1 MTAEA
6 ESSSTKKRGGEIH
19 DYLKTENGEREV
31 DLPADVAKLLVE
43 FIGYRK
49 TGLLFCTRHGCQ
61 LDQRN
66 ILRHL
71 HKALEDFGF
80 EQAGAHS
87 FRRYRNTYL
96 RNFTACPESILDF
109 WLGWSSEG
117 MSAHYDKI
125 KADVAFRKEV
135 ANSCGVGFDVPA
147 ILGSIEPIE
156 PNLESDA
163 VASSI

>member
-1 MTAEA
+1 M
-6 ESSSTKKRGGEIH
+6 
-19 DYLKTENGEREV
+19 N
-31 DLPADVAKLLVE
+31 VAKLLVE
-43 FIGYRK
+43 FIGDRK

-96 RNFTACPESILDF
+96 RNFTACPESVLNF
-109 WLGWSSEG
+109 WLGWGEEDMAG
-117 MSAHYDKI
+117 RYDKI
-125 KADVAFRKEV
+125 KSDVAFRKEV

-147 ILGSIEPIE
+147 NLGSIEPIE
-156 PNLESDA
+156 PKLESDA